1 VSARPHSDGVVRVH
15 PPAGAWRRRQKKSHL
30 LQASYRTTN
39 LLSLIGEGE
48 RGALD
53 YLIKSRWGAAG
64 GTSQVCPECGTVGT
78 HYWLESRQYWK
89 CRERSCRAQFS
100 IVSGTYLH
108 SSKISPAVLLS
119 VLFHFVEGK
128 NSISARQISGLH
140 DMSHQAAHVFLMK
153 VRDAIRDSMLR
164 EPPLTGKI
172 QADAAYFIKYKRPRN
187 VGTGPAFAEKEDEKN
202 AGLNENAKATR
213 FVHPNMH
220 ALVVFVQGGADGRR
234 YKLARLKTEG
244 QVNIAELG
252 KKFCAGEIEFTTDEH
267 SGYSLLVGPT
277 VKHYVILHMKEF
289 QDVNKRNT
297 NNAESFFSRM
307 RHAYRVPGTVRA
319 SRISSGMAGSSL
331 GGRQWLGART
341 NDSFRICSRECWRPL
356 MRGASATIGES
367 SRIGQSRI
375 QTKLDSSW
383 KSTSAPFRRNADD
396 HVRARFALKH
406 HPEKRGLTTG
416 IRRLPRL
423 RRRRQTPLATEHF
436 VRQADALN
444 SLVVSE
450 AQFVLEG
457 QNAALLHYKHRFTE
471 LLQEVMKL
479 LRGEL

>member
-1 VSARPHSDGVVRVH
+1 MSARPHSDGVVRVH
-15 PPAGAWRRRQKKSHL
+15 PPVGAWRRRQKKSHL
-30 LQASYRTTN
+30 LQSSYRTTD

-64 GTSQVCPECGTVGT
+64 GTSQVCPDCGTVGA

-89 CRERSCRAQFS
+89 CRERSCRGQFS

-108 SSKISPAVLLS
+108 SSKLSPAVLLS
-119 VLFHFVEGK
+119 ILFHFVEGK

-140 DMSHQAAHVFLMK
+140 GLSHQAAHVFLMK

-187 VGTGPAFAEKEDEKN
+187 VGTGPAFADKEDEKN

-277 VKHYVILHMKEF
+277 IKHYVILHVKEF

-307 RHAYRVPGTVRA
+307 RHAYRGAWHRTSIQNLEWYGWEFAWRQTMV
-319 SRISSGMAGSSL
+319 
-331 GGRQWLGART
+331 GRSNERQLQDLLARV
-341 NDSFRICSRECWRPL
+341 L
-356 MRGASATIGES
+356 
-367 SRIGQSRI
+367 
-375 QTKLDSSW
+375 
-383 KSTSAPFRRNADD
+383 APFNERRFSDYWRKQPDRPKPDPDD
-396 HVRARFALKH
+396 VGLVVEIDKRTIPK
-406 HPEKRGLTTG
+406 KRGRPRKG
-416 IRRLPRL
+416 EVRLKPPPRKK
-423 RRRRQTPLATEHF
+423 RAYNSKKKEAAKP
-436 VRQADALN
+436 ALPTDPP
-444 SLVVSE
+444 SD
-450 AQFVLEG
+450 
-457 QNAALLHYKHRFTE
+457 
-471 LLQEVMKL
+471 
-479 LRGEL
+479 

>member
-1 VSARPHSDGVVRVH
+1 MSARPHSDGLVRVH
-15 PPAGAWRRRQKKSHL
+15 PPVGAWRRRQKKSHL
-30 LQASYRTTN
+30 LQSSYRTTD

-53 YLIKSRWGAAG
+53 YLIKSRWGAVG
-64 GTSQVCPECGTVGT
+64 GTSQVCPDCGTVGA

-89 CRERSCRAQFS
+89 CRERSCRGQFS

-108 SSKISPAVLLS
+108 SSKISPTVLLS
-119 VLFHFVEGK
+119 ILFHFVEGK

-140 DMSHQAAHVFLMK
+140 GLSHQAAHVFLMK

-187 VGTGPAFAEKEDEKN
+187 VGTGPAFAGKEEEKN

-213 FVHPNMH
+213 FTHPNMH

-252 KKFCAGEIEFTTDEH
+252 KLFCAGEIEFTTDEH

-277 VKHYVILHMKEF
+277 VKHYVILHSKEF
-289 QDVNKRNT
+289 QDANKRNT

-307 RHAYRVPGTVRA
+307 RHAYRGAWHRTSIQNLEWYGWEFAWRQTMV
-319 SRISSGMAGSSL
+319 
-331 GGRQWLGART
+331 GRSNERQLQDLLARV
-341 NDSFRICSRECWRPL
+341 L
-356 MRGASATIGES
+356 
-367 SRIGQSRI
+367 
-375 QTKLDSSW
+375 
-383 KSTSAPFRRNADD
+383 APFNERRFSDYWRKQPDRPKADPD
-396 HVRARFALKH
+396 EIGLVVEIDKRTIPK
-406 HPEKRGLTTG
+406 KRGRPRKGEVRLKPPPRKKRPYNKHKEAAKTPARPTG
-416 IRRLPRL
+416 P
-423 RRRRQTPLATEHF
+423 AS
-436 VRQADALN
+436 D
-444 SLVVSE
+444 
-450 AQFVLEG
+450 
-457 QNAALLHYKHRFTE
+457 
-471 LLQEVMKL
+471 
-479 LRGEL
+479 

>member
-1 VSARPHSDGVVRVH
+1 VSARPHSDGITRAH
-15 PPAGAWRRRQKKSHL
+15 PPVGAWRRRQKKSHL
-30 LQASYRTTN
+30 LQASYRTTD
-39 LLSLIGEGE
+39 LFALIGEGQ

-64 GTSQVCPECGTVGT
+64 DNSQVCPECGTIGT

-108 SSKISPAVLLS
+108 STKMPADRLLS

-140 DMSHQAAHVFLMK
+140 DLSHQAAHVFLMK

-187 VGTGPAFAEKEDEKN
+187 VGTGPAFADKEDEKN
-202 AGLNENAKATR
+202 AGLNENAKTTR

-220 ALVVFVQGGADGRR
+220 ALVVFVQGGAESTTRR
-234 YKLARLKTEG
+234 YKLARVKTEG

-252 KKFCAGEIEFTTDEH
+252 KKFCTGELEFTTDEH

-277 VKHYVILHMKEF
+277 VQHYVILHQKQF
-289 QDVNKRNT
+289 QDADKRNT

-307 RHAYRVPGTVRA
+307 RHAYRGAWHRTSIQNLEWYGWEFAWRQTMV
-319 SRISSGMAGSSL
+319 
-331 GGRQWLGART
+331 GRSNEKQLQDLLARVLAPFDERRFSDYWRKQPDRPKPDPDDVGLVVEIDKRT
-341 NDSFRICSRECWRPL
+341 IPKKRGRPL
-356 MRGASATIGES
+356 KGEVRYKEPPRKKRKYNKKTAASKDPAPPTDTAT
-367 SRIGQSRI
+367 
-375 QTKLDSSW
+375 D
-383 KSTSAPFRRNADD
+383 
-396 HVRARFALKH
+396 
-406 HPEKRGLTTG
+406 
-416 IRRLPRL
+416 
-423 RRRRQTPLATEHF
+423 
-436 VRQADALN
+436 
-444 SLVVSE
+444 
-450 AQFVLEG
+450 
-457 QNAALLHYKHRFTE
+457 
-471 LLQEVMKL
+471 
-479 LRGEL
+479 

>member
-1 VSARPHSDGVVRVH
+1 VSARPHTDGVVRVH
-15 PPAGAWRRRQKKSHL
+15 PLVGAWRRRQKKSHL
-30 LQASYRTTN
+30 LQASYRTTD

-53 YLIKSRWGAAG
+53 YLIKNRWGAAG
-64 GTSQVCPECGTVGT
+64 GTSQVCPECGTVGA

-108 SSKISPAVLLS
+108 SSTLSPAVLLS
-119 VLFHFVEGK
+119 ILFHFVEGK

-140 DMSHQAAHVFLMK
+140 DLSHQAAHVFLMK

-187 VGTGPAFAEKEDEKN
+187 VGTGPAFANKEDEKN
-202 AGLNENAKATR
+202 AGLNENAKATH
-213 FVHPNMH
+213 FTHPNMH

-267 SGYSLLVGPT
+267 SGYSLLVGPA
-277 VKHYVILHMKEF
+277 VKHYVILHTKEF

-307 RHAYRVPGTVRA
+307 RHAYR
-319 SRISSGMAGSSL
+319 
-331 GGRQWLGART
+331 GAWHRT
-341 NDSFRICSRECWRPL
+341 
-356 MRGASATIGES
+356 
-367 SRIGQSRI
+367 RI
-375 QTKLDSSW
+375 QNLEWYGWEFAWRQTMVGRSNERQLQDLL
-383 KSTSAPFRRNADD
+383 TRVLAPFNERRFSDYWRKQPD
-396 HVRARFALKH
+396 RPKQDPDEIGLVVEIDKRTIPK
-406 HPEKRGLTTG
+406 KRGRPRKG
-416 IRRLPRL
+416 EVRLKPPSRKK
-423 RRRRQTPLATEHF
+423 RAYSKNKEPAKPVPPTDTPS
-436 VRQADALN
+436 D
-444 SLVVSE
+444 
-450 AQFVLEG
+450 
-457 QNAALLHYKHRFTE
+457 
-471 LLQEVMKL
+471 
-479 LRGEL
+479 

>member
-1 VSARPHSDGVVRVH
+1 
-15 PPAGAWRRRQKKSHL
+15 
-30 LQASYRTTN
+30 
-39 LLSLIGEGE
+39 LIGEGE

-64 GTSQVCPECGTVGT
+64 GTSQVCPECGTIGT

-119 VLFHFVEGK
+119 ILFHFVEGK

-187 VGTGPAFAEKEDEKN
+187 EGTGPSFAAKEDEKN
-202 AGLNENAKATR
+202 AGLDENAKATR

-220 ALVVFVQGGADGRR
+220 SLVVFVQGGAGPRR

-277 VKHYVILHMKEF
+277 VKHYVILHAKEF

-307 RHAYRVPGTVRA
+307 RHAYRGAWHRTSIQNLEWYGWEFAWRQTMV
-319 SRISSGMAGSSL
+319 
-331 GGRQWLGART
+331 GRSNEKQLQDLLARV
-341 NDSFRICSRECWRPL
+341 L
-356 MRGASATIGES
+356 
-367 SRIGQSRI
+367 
-375 QTKLDSSW
+375 
-383 KSTSAPFRRNADD
+383 APFNERRFSDYWRKQPDRPKPDADEVGLVVEID
-396 HVRARFALKH
+396 KRTIPK
-406 HPEKRGLTTG
+406 KRG
-416 IRRLPRL
+416 RPRKG
-423 RRRRQTPLATEHF
+423 E
-436 VRQADALN
+436 VRFKPPPRKKRAY
-444 SLVVSE
+444 SKKKE
-450 AQFVLEG
+450 A
-457 QNAALLHYKHRFTE
+457 AKPMPPTDPPSD
-471 LLQEVMKL
+471 
-479 LRGEL
+479 